1 VIDASAM
8 AAIVFREPG
17 FERVAAR
24 LEGAA
29 VFAPELLKFE
39 LINTAWKKARR
50 HPADAAKHL
59 AALAIALDGT
69 WDIVWRDVDAVDVA
83 LVALATGVTAYDAS
97 YLWLAGVLGADL
109 VTLDG
114 PLSKLDGLI

>member
-1 VIDASAM
+1 M
-8 AAIVFREPG
+8 AAIVFQEPG

-24 LEGAA
+24 LEAGT

-50 HPADAAKHL
+50 HPSEAAKYL
-59 AALAIALDGT
+59 AALAIVLDGA
-69 WDIVWRDVDAVDVA
+69 WDIVWHDVEAVDVA
-83 LVALATGVTAYDAS
+83 FVALATGLTAYDAS
-97 YLWLAGVLGADL
+97 YLWLAGRLGAEL

-114 PLSKLDGLI
+114 PLSKFDGLI